1 MATYF
6 ISPYSGYYDTLN
18 GMRSIASECDNI
30 TSKLDDSITTLNGLK
45 STISSS
51 NWQEQGATEISSSTI
66 DSLKSNVEVVKN
78 NVNNSL
84 KAACTIAINQLLPEL
99 EKLKEEDTNYDNIQ
113 TALNNLVVPGKYDSE
128 NNITQAYR
136 IYQSNKN
143 KYESEKNTSKNKCIK
158 YQMNIDSYIDQIK
171 AKNDCIENL
180 KVTVSNGG
188 GSSYSVI
195 EQVEGGKLLKINY
208 NGEEIYVA
216 NTRISVVDYCEYVTK
231 YNITQNG
238 GVLPALCAIMAQ
250 YYAMDMMR
258 GTYTSAA
265 DMNALAKSPSTR
277 INDTCES
284 TDIND
289 VYRYIY
295 DELCNGRLT
304 TLQVTQINTPV
315 NGSRHVVT
323 VVGFSGSVK
332 SWQDL
337 NEDTIYVLDC
347 VDGEIQTL
355 SKSRS
360 DGGHERKLYAM
371 TNGKGERTYLAHGA
385 TDDFLTL
392 EVNNSNWQAKHGQ
405 SSQNA

>member
-1 MATYF
+1 M
-6 ISPYSGYYDTLN
+6 
-18 GMRSIASECDNI
+18 
-30 TSKLDDSITTLNGLK
+30 
-45 STISSS
+45 
-51 NWQEQGATEISSSTI
+51 
-66 DSLKSNVEVVKN
+66 
-78 NVNNSL
+78 
-84 KAACTIAINQLLPEL
+84 
-99 EKLKEEDTNYDNIQ
+99 
-113 TALNNLVVPGKYDSE
+113 
-128 NNITQAYR
+128 
-136 IYQSNKN
+136 
-143 KYESEKNTSKNKCIK
+143 
-158 YQMNIDSYIDQIK
+158 
-171 AKNDCIENL
+171 
-180 KVTVSNGG
+180 
-188 GSSYSVI
+188 
-195 EQVEGGKLLKINY
+195 
-208 NGEEIYVA
+208 
-216 NTRISVVDYCEYVTK
+216 
-231 YNITQNG
+231 
-238 GVLPALCAIMAQ
+238 CAIMAQ